1 MGPAGAEYTAQ
12 LLLRL
17 VERQRLKLTAI
28 QRKIEDVSRN
38 YATPAVG
45 QHRRERHLYMTRI
58 ADAIANVSR
67 AIFRRFLPRDAM
79 HKRGLC
85 RHAVSV
91 CLSARSVTFVNCVKT
106 NKNIF
111 EIFSHHLV
119 AKPF

>member
-91 CLSARSVTFVNCVKT
+91 CLSARPSVCHVRQLRQN
-106 NKNIF
+106 
-111 EIFSHHLV
+111 E
-119 AKPF
+119 